1 MLSNER
7 SVMDRS
13 APAGR
18 HNPLLRSNAL
28 SVLGCVFTISVTTYG
43 PAADHLLLEPPAIFT
58 AAGLLLVI
66 FALVFNGLHHHAFE
80 QFGMANTVTAIRAAI
95 VSLIAAA
102 VFCPDASEK
111 LSGAPWTFAVLV
123 LVALLLDGV
132 DGYLARR
139 FRLESDLGARFDME
153 VDALLIFCLSAAA
166 FVLGKA
172 GAWVLIIG
180 LMRYGF
186 VIAQYCLPRLKSS
199 LAPSLRR
206 KTVCVVQV
214 VVLCLLLLPFI
225 ASPLSAWL
233 AAIALLLLVYSFAI
247 DCLYLIREAEID
259 G

>member
-1 MLSNER
+1 MLSSER
-7 SVMDRS
+7 SVMETA

-18 HNPLLRSNAL
+18 HQPSLRSNAL
-28 SVLGCVFTISVTTYG
+28 SVLGCVFTISVTTYV
-43 PAADHLLLEPPAIFT
+43 PAADHLLLEPPAIIT
-58 AAGLLLVI
+58 ASVLLLAI
-66 FALVFNGLHHHAFE
+66 FALVFNGLHHHAFA
-80 QFGMANTVTAIRAAI
+80 QFGIANTVTAIRAAI

-102 VFCPDASEK
+102 VFCPDASER
-111 LSGAPWTFAVLV
+111 LSGAPWIFAVLV

-172 GAWVLIIG
+172 GAWVLFIG

-186 VIAQYCLPRLKSS
+186 VMAQYGVPRLKGA
-199 LAPSLRR
+199 LPPSLRR

-214 VVLCLLLLPFI
+214 VVLCLLLVPYI

-233 AAIALLLLVYSFAI
+233 AAIALLLLVYSFAT
-247 DCLYLIREAEID
+247 DCLYLLSEAGAD
-259 G
+259 S